1 MQITK
6 DMLVIDLINID
17 MDVTLPIL
25 EKIGMYCVGCSFS
38 ALETIEDAARAHD
51 VDVDDL
57 VSELNEKL
65 NKSNVN

>member
-17 MDVTLPIL
+17 MVVTLSIL

-38 ALETIEDAARAHD
+38 VLETIEDAARAHD

-57 VSELNEKL
+57 VLELNEKL